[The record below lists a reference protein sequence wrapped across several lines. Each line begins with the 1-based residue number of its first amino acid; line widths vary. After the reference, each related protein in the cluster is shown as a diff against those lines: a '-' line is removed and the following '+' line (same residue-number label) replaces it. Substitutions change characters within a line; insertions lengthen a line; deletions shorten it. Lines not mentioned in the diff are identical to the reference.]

1 MQETQPKYA
10 LVYQRLRDKLTEGR
24 FPVGSRLPTEEQM
37 SSEFEVSRITIRRA
51 LEQLVSEGYVNRR
64 QGSGYSVIALSPP
77 QQNCLSSFTDMVF
90 RSGATP
96 TSRLLSI
103 REIVPANPLT
113 FPLPRDLVD
122 HGPLLQIRR
131 LRCIDDKPAMLVST
145 WLAKS
150 EIGDVRPEDFPET
163 GTGQSILRILQ
174 EKFSLTWDAACEEI
188 SPIAADSEA
197 AQLLAIDVGMPILKQ
212 ACIAFG
218 KNGKTVFY
226 EDLLRAG
233 TIVFESFALRRQAPE
248 SIMKRPLND

>member
-1 MQETQPKYA
+1 MQEIETKYA
-10 LVYQRLRDKLTEGR
+10 VVYRKLRDKLSEGR

-37 SSEFEVSRITIRRA
+37 SDEFDVSRITIRRA
-51 LEQLVSEGYVNRR
+51 LEQLVNEGYVNRR

-103 REIVPANPLT
+103 KEIGPRDKRTAG
-113 FPLPRDLVD
+113 LPTDLVD
-122 HGPLLQIRR
+122 QGRLLQVRR
-131 LRCIDDKPAMLVST
+131 LRCIDDRPVMLVST
-145 WLAKS
+145 WLSKA
-150 EIGDVRPEDFPET
+150 EIGEVTAADFPET

-174 EKFSLTWDAACEEI
+174 EKFSLSWDAACEEI
-188 SPIAADSEA
+188 SPILADAEA
-197 AQLLAIDVGMPILKQ
+197 AKLLELDEGTPILKQ

-218 KNGKTVFY
+218 RNGKTVFY

-248 SIMKRPLND
+248 GTVKRH